1 MFITR
6 KERSNVSPCHL
17 MTLPTMEIPTNV
29 AKVFCQ
35 KQFTEGE
42 KRSLN
47 LKSLSE
53 LGSVKYIFLWI
64 SSDRE
69 V

>member
-1 MFITR
+1 
-6 KERSNVSPCHL
+6 

-29 AKVFCQ
+29 AKVFFQ

-47 LKSLSE
+47 LKPLST
-53 LGSVKYIFLWI
+53 LGGVKYIFMDI
-64 SSDRE
+64 F
-69 V
+69 

>member
-6 KERSNVSPCHL
+6 KERSYVSPCHL

-29 AKVFCQ
+29 AKVFFQ

-47 LKSLSE
+47 LKPLST
-53 LGSVKYIFLWI
+53 LGGVKYIFMDI
-64 SSDRE
+64 F
-69 V
+69 